1 MANTVNDVMNVIA
14 SPDYGIKNIAGTNQ
28 EILAVLL
35 GVHNSKNNLHNIVD
49 DIRSLLQNLVQTTT
63 NKKPIEV
70 DSKSIKPN
78 HKHVNVKDI
87 LDETKGIKKS
97 IDNLS
102 KSLTKQSGTNM
113 PSVAK
118 LTDKASQKVAD
129 AMVKSMEK
137 QNKGGSMSAIVDA
150 FTKLKN
156 ISLKDILL
164 GKRKIKIISNIFK
177 NTKKD
182 LDIKEEELDN
192 IIKLINASPEIIK
205 VLSKISKKVEKIT
218 KNDIIKKISD
228 ILIGKNSLLSLS
240 HELQKNKNIFIK
252 ANKISKD
259 IKELSI
265 ELNKAMMKLLFASL
279 KVKNGVNGVKN
290 IESTINKL
298 IYLSE
303 YLVKNK
309 KVIENGIIVA
319 KNITTLAG
327 NLVLSSIFLTIGA
340 TVAAPAI
347 LGAKLLTKMVDK
359 TISLAKKLSKN
370 KSIIDKG
377 AKVAKDLSIITGNL
391 VISSIFLTIGATVAV
406 PAMLGAIFLRKMV
419 DIIIPIFKKLSKNNR
434 YIKKAIPSSLGL
446 IVITGCIAV
455 TSLILAKIAKTTGLS
470 AILGSILVLGIVS
483 LNVLA
488 FKMLGKAFTTITKG
502 AISMA
507 VMSLSLLL
515 FSSTLNKIV
524 NTTKNVTFKQVGMIA
539 ALTVVLGG
547 SVAVLGIPA
556 LFPFILLGSIS
567 MSIIGFALRPF
578 AKTLGIITKE
588 TKNLKFKDIILI
600 TGSMMTLAL
609 GISALSFLLVPV
621 LLGNITLKAINKT
634 FGSFVRTLKIIHDMG
649 TIPTKQVNE
658 VLNVMGAVG
667 KFFKENTLKIKTT
680 RSAKRYKKIMN
691 IFSSAV
697 QPLIKLNKISE
708 FPTKLVNQ
716 VLYTMGRI
724 ASHYINNPISKKEI
738 NQAKRYKKMLRPFGN
753 TIRHL
758 AKLKELGEIPM
769 SLVQQTIDTMNVI
782 ANYYTNN
789 PISKKAIKQ
798 AKRYKKMLRP
808 FGNTIRHLAKLK
820 ELGEIPMS
828 LVQQTIDTMNVIANY
843 YTNNPISKKAIKQ
856 AKRYKKMLRP
866 FGNTIKNFIKLKE
879 LGEIPMSLVQQ
890 TIDTMNVIA
899 NYYTNNPIS
908 KKAIKQA
915 KRYKKM
921 LRPFGNTIKNF
932 IKLKELGEIPMSL
945 VHQTIDAMSAISK
958 FYIEQKMGL
967 IDGKKAKHRATMIV
981 GMLSG
986 FGKAVEILKTLKEL
1000 QYIPTETEISKT
1012 TSTINNIISFFK
1024 NISIINDID
1033 LKGEFT
1039 KLTVDKFTDI
1049 SSTINNK
1056 LANIQ
1061 AINIET
1067 IKSITRTFGSIIDF
1081 YTHTKFL
1088 IRMRKVLNM
1097 NETIKLFLKNAD
1109 GLKNYTQNFTSN
1121 IYHNVKHMI
1130 KSMKQIM
1137 LFLKTYSLT
1146 YHQRKRAKG
1155 NITLLRLMSSAMSD
1169 ISNINPLN
1177 ISSIGDAL
1185 TNALSGVNSVDIS
1198 QVKSVTDMF
1207 NAFNAI
1213 NKSENIINKFTES
1226 VNSFTTACKNLMNAM
1241 GTNTEA
1247 INNIDF
1253 TGAHEPMTND
1263 IKHNNI
1269 NNNNNIANQTEGI
1282 RIINADEIAKSIAEK
1297 INGALYVDIPDTQV
1311 QLLINGQGGNEWTIS
1326 KY

>member
-738 NQAKRYKKMLRPFGN
+738 NQAKRYKKMLIPFGN

-798 AKRYKKMLRP
+798 AKRYKKIL
-808 FGNTIRHLAKLK
+808 
-820 ELGEIPMS
+820 S
-828 LVQQTIDTMNVIANY
+828 
-843 YTNNPISKKAIKQ
+843 
-856 AKRYKKMLRP
+856 
-866 FGNTIKNFIKLKE
+866 
-879 LGEIPMSLVQQ
+879 
-890 TIDTMNVIA
+890 
-899 NYYTNNPIS
+899 
-908 KKAIKQA
+908 
-915 KRYKKM
+915 
-921 LRPFGNTIKNF
+921 PFGNTIKNF